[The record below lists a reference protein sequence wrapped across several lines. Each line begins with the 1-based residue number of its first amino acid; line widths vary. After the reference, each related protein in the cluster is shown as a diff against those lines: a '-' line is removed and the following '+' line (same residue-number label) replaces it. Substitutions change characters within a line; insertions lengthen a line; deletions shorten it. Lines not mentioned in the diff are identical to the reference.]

1 MLSRKYLS
9 GSEKMKRKKQTHHFI
24 ETQKGALDK
33 FFKNDPSDST
43 NPNNE
48 LAVVVAME
56 EEEPNI
62 KSSKFL

>member
-1 MLSRKYLS
+1 VRRWK
-9 GSEKMKRKKQTHHFI
+9 GKKQTHDFI

-33 FFKNDPSDST
+33 FFKNDPSAST

-48 LAVVVAME
+48 LAVVIAME

-62 KSSKFL
+62 KSSNFL